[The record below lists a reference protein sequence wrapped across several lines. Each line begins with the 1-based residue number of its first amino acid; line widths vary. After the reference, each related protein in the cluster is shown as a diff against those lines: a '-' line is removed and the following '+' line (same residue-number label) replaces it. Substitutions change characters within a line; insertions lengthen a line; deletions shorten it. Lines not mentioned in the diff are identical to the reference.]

1 MCAGAN
7 HQGVAANVPAHEYST
22 VDDILKIAEER
33 GEPPFVIICDEIEDS
48 HNLGAIIRTAEAC
61 GAQRQNYSENAEMSD
76 LILSLQKP
84 RAVRLNICRLRG

>member
-33 GEPPFVIICDEIEDS
+33 GEPPFVIIAMK
-48 HNLGAIIRTAEAC
+48 LRTATI
-61 GAQRQNYSENAEMSD
+61 S
-76 LILSLQKP
+76 
-84 RAVRLNICRLRG
+84 VRLSELPRRAALTE